1 MVRSSTRLW
10 SAVALSLALPSAA
23 LAQADFSNF
32 GQVGRG
38 GLGVTFA
45 TDYQAIGVNPANL
58 SRVGS
63 PKIAFT
69 VGEFGFGVG
78 SQSLTKATIRRF
90 LDASGREL
98 TQAEKQSLSRDFTSD
113 NALNLNADATTVAVS
128 LNLPLFG
135 TLALSN
141 RQRVSSHVGLNKN
154 AAEIMFLGRE
164 APVFQNFDPATAPL
178 VSEVLD
184 GTKIQLAWYNEYNVA
199 FGRQLVDLPKFRISG
214 GVGYRYIQGV
224 GVLDVQVTDGKA
236 SSYSA
241 LSPLFDVDYGKVA
254 TQPGFNLRE
263 RANGLQPVGKGYG
276 FDFGVAI
283 EAGKLLRVGIAVT
296 DIGRM
301 KWEGNLLTAQDQKI
315 KQLSSDGVNSY
326 DFFTEAA
333 RIFAAGTDSLFV
345 YEADQQLQTSLPS
358 KLRVGAGLRMSENL
372 EAGVEVSTPLN
383 QIAGSLPNTFVGAA
397 LDYKPWHWLRLS
409 SGVNGGAGYGFGIPL
424 GITLTT
430 PIYEAGISTRDVT
443 GFVSKDNPYVSGAAG
458 FLRFRLGKVQ

>member
-1 MVRSSTRLW
+1 MKH
-10 SAVALSLALPSAA
+10 LSYWLAAA
-23 LAQADFSNF
+23 LLGAPQLLQAQTDFSNF
-32 GQVGRG
+32 AQVGRG

-45 TDYQAIGVNPANL
+45 TDYQAIGVNPGNL
-58 SRVGS
+58 ARVGS

-69 VGEFGFGVG
+69 VGEFGLGIG
-78 SQSLTKATIRRF
+78 SQSLTRATIKRF
-90 LDASGREL
+90 IDASGREL
-98 TQAEKQSLSRDFTSD
+98 TQAEKQGLARDFTSD
-113 NALNLNADATTVAVS
+113 QALNLNADATTVAVS
-128 LNLPLFG
+128 VSLPVFG
-135 TLALSN
+135 TVAFSN
-141 RQRVSSHVGLNKN
+141 RQRLSSHVGLNKN
-154 AAEIMFLGRE
+154 AAEIMFLGQD
-164 APVFQNFDPATAPL
+164 APIFQNFDPSTAPL
-178 VSEVLD
+178 VSEALD
-184 GTKIQLAWYNEYNVA
+184 GTRIQLAWYNEFNFA
-199 FGRQLVDLPKFRISG
+199 FGRQLVDLPMFRLSG

-224 GVLDVQVTDGKA
+224 GVLDVQVTDGKSTA
-236 SSYSA
+236 YSA

-263 RANGLQPVGKGYG
+263 RASGLQPVGEGHG
-276 FDFGVAI
+276 FDVGLAM
-283 EAGKLLRVGIAVT
+283 EAGKLLRVGVSIT

-301 KWEGNLLTAQDQKI
+301 KWDGNLLTAQDQRI
-315 KQLSSDGVNSY
+315 KQLQSDGVDSY

-345 YEADQQLQTSLPS
+345 YQPGQELKKDLPT
-358 KLRVGAGLRMSENL
+358 KLRIGAGLRVSENL

-443 GFVSKDNPYVSGAAG
+443 GLLSKSNPYVSGAAG
-458 FLRFRLGKVQ
+458 FLRFRFGKTQ